1 MLFSSQNFWISGSR
15 LIAFARISK
24 LVLGRLTVS
33 LYFPVSVT
41 VSCLNVGVQV
51 IRSIIGDGMIVG
63 CGERSLVAEL
73 RKF

>member
-1 MLFSSQNFWISGSR
+1 MNLILSDYLFWWV
-15 LIAFARISK
+15 
-24 LVLGRLTVS
+24 VLGKLTVS

-51 IRSIIGDGMIVG
+51 IRSIIGDRMIVG

-73 RKF
+73 RKD

>member
-1 MLFSSQNFWISGSR
+1 
-15 LIAFARISK
+15 
-24 LVLGRLTVS
+24 LTVS